1 MSKPISDRPDDGAPE
16 IVRLSKRD
24 LLILA
29 ATLILC
35 VAAMAYFFNQSASI
49 MGPVEMGIHGWIALS
64 IGVIISMVVGIGLMV
79 LVFFSARHG
88 FDDRVKT
95 EDDE

>member
-29 ATLILC
+29 ATLMLC
-35 VAAMAYFFNQSASI
+35 VAAMWYFFSQSADI
-49 MGPVEMGIHGWIALS
+49 MGPVEMGVHGWIALF
-64 IGVIISMVVGIGLMV
+64 IGVTVSLAVGTGLMA

-88 FDDRVKT
+88 YDDRVHT
-95 EDDE
+95 EEDE